1 MQIYVANIVG
11 NIRREAKRYDMVY
24 AVTTTMRDKCPSRC
38 GVSRDSLYVDLLYS
52 QSYHKRWRIVS
63 MDIIKVFGA
72 NLRKYRTKKGLSQEQ
87 FAEIC
92 GLHRTYISDIECFQR
107 NVSLENVQRIAD
119 ALGIE
124 SYKLLQEE

>member
-1 MQIYVANIVG
+1 
-11 NIRREAKRYDMVY
+11 
-24 AVTTTMRDKCPSRC
+24 
-38 GVSRDSLYVDLLYS
+38 
-52 QSYHKRWRIVS
+52 
-63 MDIIKVFGA
+63 MDIIKVFRA